1 MNIILL
7 GPPGAGK
14 GTQAERLTKDFNIPQ
29 ISTGDIFR
37 SALAQGTPLGLEAKK
52 YMDAGE
58 LVPDELVV
66 RIVEE
71 RLGQDDC
78 ANGFILDGFPRSTEQ
93 ADALDRFLNEK
104 GSGIDAILNIDA
116 DQEIIIRRLTGR
128 RVCRECG
135 FNYNVNSRMPEDGV
149 TCEQCG
155 GELYHRDDD
164 NEGTIKNRLKV
175 YQEQTEPLI
184 EYYSRDGKMITLDG
198 SRDADIVYEEIM
210 KAIRPEGI

>member
-1 MNIILL
+1 MKIILL

-14 GTQAERLTKDFNIPQ
+14 GTQAERLTKDYDIPQ

-71 RLGQDDC
+71 RLKEDDC
-78 ANGFILDGFPRSTEQ
+78 ANGFILDGFPRSAEQ
-93 ADALDRFLNEK
+93 ADALDRFLNEN
-104 GSGIDAILNIDA
+104 GSEIDAVLNIDA
-116 DQEIIIRRLTGR
+116 DQETVIKRLAGR
-128 RVCRECG
+128 RVCRKCG
-135 FNYNVNSRMPEDGV
+135 FNYNINFRMPEDGV
-149 TCEQCG
+149 TCEHCG

-164 NEGTIKNRLKV
+164 NEDTIRNRLKV

-184 EYYSRDGKMITLDG
+184 EHYSQGGKMVTFNGAGD
-198 SRDADIVYEEIM
+198 SNVVYEEIV
-210 KAIRPEGI
+210 KSLGPAKV